1 MTDKKTK
8 KEKPG
13 YEIEYLRRATVDDDY
28 NYSEWRVKFN
38 TAKIDGMTVVR
49 DTEKMVDYVRESI
62 TAKKPKVDS
71 IKDIGET
78 LVPEISKA
86 LKRAAKKKPAPVKEA
101 GDTEDIKIADL
112 KHGDKVNISVKL
124 VEAIDPKEDIKS
136 FISKADGSAGRYV
149 KFDVTDDSGTMKL
162 TLFGDQ
168 VDLMKGVKANAW
180 LALENA
186 YCKDYKGKLELSIA
200 YGKMDVVYNG

>member
-1 MTDKKTK
+1 MTDKKPK

-13 YEIEYLRRATVDDDY
+13 YDIKITRRATVDDDF
-28 NYSEWRVKFN
+28 NYYEFEATIDPS
-38 TAKIDGMTVVR
+38 KIDGVKAVR
-49 DTEKMVDYVRESI
+49 DIEKIVTFARELTASEKPRPEKKAARKKRVLPIIDPMTTEIIPES
-62 TAKKPKVDS
+62 
-71 IKDIGET
+71 
-78 LVPEISKA
+78 
-86 LKRAAKKKPAPVKEA
+86 
-101 GDTEDIKIADL
+101 TEDIKIADL
-112 KHGDKVNISVKL
+112 KHGDKVNISVKM

-168 VDLMKGVKANAW
+168 VDDIIGVKADAW
-180 LALENA
+180 LTLENA

-200 YGKMDVVYNG
+200 YGTMEVVYNG